1 MKCELGGWLGICGK
15 YKQRLPCYPIFSL
28 LTYLGQRKSQRQ
40 HSKMTEMHLVTMR
53 KTTVASQRSDE
64 DEFST
69 FYKRDFREALLIDF
83 YIEHE
88 AILVQS
94 AVFSTTLR
102 SPLITFHEYNQL
114 KAVSSEGVPYID
126 EQNVFTL
133 KIFILI

>member
-1 MKCELGGWLGICGK
+1 M
-15 YKQRLPCYPIFSL
+15 
-28 LTYLGQRKSQRQ
+28 
-40 HSKMTEMHLVTMR
+40 
-53 KTTVASQRSDE
+53 ASQRRDE

-69 FYKRDFREALLIDF
+69 FYKRDFREGLLIDF

-88 AILVQS
+88 AILVQNAV

-114 KAVSSEGVPYID
+114 KAVSAEGVPYID

-133 KIFILI
+133 KIFIFI